1 MVFPRSQPAL
11 PPESERLYALG
22 IDAYRL
28 AELAIERGIQPG
40 LSLDGVTGRITLE
53 RGNWLVR
60 EPVPAQVWQGQLVVS
75 PERR

>member
-11 PPESERLYALG
+11 APENERLYALG

-28 AELAIERGIQPG
+28 AELAVERGVLPG
-40 LSLDGVTGRITLE
+40 LSLDGVTGRITIE

-60 EPVPAQVWQGQLVVS
+60 EPVPAQVWQGQLV
-75 PERR
+75 PGTERR